1 MSGLID
7 LWTSEQAK
15 LRGEGG
21 SSPAAPTVD
30 GPVRVVVAEE
40 GRWNFTEL
48 TRVWD
53 RVRQLGVN
61 GKMCSEASVSILVEY
76 MSP

>member
-1 MSGLID
+1 MSGLVD

-15 LRGEGG
+15 LRHEGG

-30 GPVRVVVAEE
+30 VAEQ
-40 GRWNFTEL
+40 GRWNSTEL

-53 RVRQLGVN
+53 RVRRLGMN
-61 GKMCSEASVSILVEY
+61 GKMCSEASVCMLVEF